1 MFATIECGGADAPP
15 IGSQV
20 SAAVRGV
27 VRKEMRTM
35 GAPRYTVPL
44 QKIVTEQGLT
54 VLHTAA
60 DYATR
65 AISTADVNRPG
76 LQLAGFYNYFDPERL
91 QIIGRVESTFL
102 ETLTPAQ
109 RRERFETFM
118 RYNIIGLVIC
128 HGMDP
133 FPECLEMAEKYD
145 RNLFLV
151 RKDTSEFMADLIA
164 SLSSYLAPRLT
175 QHGVLVEVFGEGV
188 LITGDSGVGK
198 SETAL
203 ELIKRGH
210 RLVADDAV
218 EIKRIN
224 RTTLMGSAPEMIRY
238 YMELRGIGVIDA
250 RQIYGVGAVKPESRV
265 DLVVQL
271 EPWEDGRAYDRLGL
285 TTEYCEIL
293 NVRVP
298 CVTIPVGPGRNLAV
312 ILELAAM
319 NNRQKGMGYN
329 AAQKLAA
336 EGYREIVVNGIEIS
350 SWGHDFKDG
359 SSLIDLLE
367 AVSAAAGDMRLRLGS
382 LEPRTI
388 TEDFC
393 RRAARLPNL
402 CEQFH
407 LSLQSGCDETLRR
420 MNRRYDTA
428 RFAES
433 VHLLRAYFD
442 RPAITTDLITGFPG
456 ETEEEFAQTLD
467 FIRACDFAR
476 MHIFPYSIR
485 PGTKAAAMEQLPRAV
500 KEERAARAAAVAE
513 QMRQSYLAGCVGC
526 TYPVLF
532 EQPKDG
538 RYAGH
543 APNYTDVEVDGENL
557 HNEVRAVEITG
568 VEGDILIGRI
578 V

>member
-1 MFATIECGGADAPP
+1 MHYIITALGCKVNQYEAQAIETLLHAHGFTAAADGEPVDLIVVNTCAVTAEGGRKSRQMIRKLREEHPQALCAVCGCWSQLSPEDAASIGADVVHGSGSKQAFVDDILRAFREHAPVTCVDNP
-15 IGSQV
+15 FQRFDFEPLPAG
-20 SAAVRGV
+20 AAYGR
-27 VRKEMRTM
+27 
-35 GAPRYTVPL
+35 
-44 QKIVTEQGLT
+44 
-54 VLHTAA
+54 
-60 DYATR
+60 TR
-65 AISTADVNRPG
+65 AMLKIQDGCNNFCTYCVIPYTR
-76 LQLAGFYNYFDPERL
+76 
-91 QIIGRVESTFL
+91 GRIRSLPL
-102 ETLTPAQ
+102 E
-109 RRERFETFM
+109 
-118 RYNIIGLVIC
+118 
-128 HGMDP
+128 
-133 FPECLEMAEKYD
+133 EMA
-145 RNLFLV
+145 
-151 RKDTSEFMADLIA
+151 
-164 SLSSYLAPRLT
+164 
-175 QHGVLVEVFGEGV
+175 
-188 LITGDSGVGK
+188 
-198 SETAL
+198 
-203 ELIKRGH
+203 
-210 RLVADDAV
+210 
-218 EIKRIN
+218 
-224 RTTLMGSAPEMIRY
+224 
-238 YMELRGIGVIDA
+238 
-250 RQIYGVGAVKPESRV
+250 RQ
-265 DLVVQL
+265 
-271 EPWEDGRAYDRLGL
+271 
-285 TTEYCEIL
+285 
-293 NVRVP
+293 
-298 CVTIPVGPGRNLAV
+298 
-312 ILELAAM
+312 AAH
-319 NNRQKGMGYN
+319 
-329 AAQKLAA
+329 LAA
-336 EGYREIVVNGIEIS
+336 EGYRELVLTGIEIAS
-350 SWGHDFKDG
+350 YGR
-359 SSLIDLLE
+359 DLPGKLTLAD
-367 AVSAAAGDMRLRLGS
+367 AVETVAAAAPQMRLRLGS
-382 LEPRTI
+382 IEPTVI

-456 ETEEEFAQTLD
+456 ETDEEFAQTLD